1 MKPAD
6 IYAKAI
12 ELMEGMEATGYDNC
26 SIGFACNAI
35 ETAQGH
41 DFHYCERSDAQQA
54 FRNSFRPDILPIN
67 EAHEGFFGLMRSNAT
82 HERIVALGF
91 MLAMVE
97 AGDA

>member
-1 MKPAD
+1 MKPAQ

-12 ELMEGMEATGYDNC
+12 DLMEGMERGYDNHT
-26 SIGFACNAI
+26 IGFACNAI
-35 ETAQGH
+35 ETAQG
-41 DFHYCERSDAQQA
+41 RSFLAEPSRAAQA
-54 FRNSFRPDILPIN
+54 FRDLFQPEPAPFL
-67 EAHEGFFGLMRSNAT
+67 EHHEGFFGLMSSRAT